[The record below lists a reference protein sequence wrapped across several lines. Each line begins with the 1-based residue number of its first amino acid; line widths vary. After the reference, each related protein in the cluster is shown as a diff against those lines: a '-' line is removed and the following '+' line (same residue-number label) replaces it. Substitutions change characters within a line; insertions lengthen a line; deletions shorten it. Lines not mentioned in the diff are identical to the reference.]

1 MAHAT
6 SSQFNRS
13 RRFLL
18 AATIVFSPVYL
29 SGASGMAAEGLI
41 SQKSHFDPKETM
53 GRLESAVSRRGL
65 TIFARVDHSAGA
77 AQVGQSLRQTD
88 LLIFG
93 NAKGGTPV
101 MQAAQT
107 AGIDLPLKALVWQD
121 ANGITWL
128 SYNDPAW
135 IAVRHAASPSANA
148 AVDAMSKLLQGI
160 AAEVASEP

>member
-1 MAHAT
+1 
-6 SSQFNRS
+6 
-13 RRFLL
+13 
-18 AATIVFSPVYL
+18 
-29 SGASGMAAEGLI
+29 MAAEGLI
-41 SQKSHFDPKETM
+41 SQKSHYEPKETM

-65 TIFARVDHSAGA
+65 TIFARVDHAAGA
-77 AQVGQSLRQTD
+77 AQVGQSLRPTD

-135 IAVRHAASPSANA
+135 IAARHAASPDAKA

-160 AAEVASEP
+160 AAEVVSEK

>member
-1 MAHAT
+1 
-6 SSQFNRS
+6 
-13 RRFLL
+13 
-18 AATIVFSPVYL
+18 
-29 SGASGMAAEGLI
+29 MAAEGLI
-41 SQKSHFDPKETM
+41 SQKSHYEPKETM

-65 TIFARVDHSAGA
+65 TIFARVDHTAGA
-77 AQVGQSLRQTD
+77 AQVEQSLRPTD

-107 AGIDLPLKALVWQD
+107 AGIDLPLKVLVWQD
-121 ANGITWL
+121 ANGNTWL

-135 IAVRHAASPSANA
+135 IATRHAASPDAKA

-160 AAEVASEP
+160 AAEVVSEK